1 MMPKV
6 MEVVAENVARYQNA
20 HGFGMTMHMKVSP
33 DPNPGPDPTTN
44 PHVFALSVHVKAGPI
59 PNPNPNPMH
68 PKATFVTGPMAW
80 TRAVNIVRAQQQE
93 RGGSQRQQGRGDNQ
107 RQQAAPLREYPA
119 DFGGRARYS

>member
-44 PHVFALSVHVKAGPI
+44 PKVFALSVHVKAGPI
-59 PNPNPNPMH
+59 PNPNPNPN
-68 PKATFVTGPMAW
+68 PRWADPPELTSISSASG
-80 TRAVNIVRAQQQE
+80 RSSGAVDDE
-93 RGGSQRQQGRGDNQ
+93 RDVVVHLASP
-107 RQQAAPLREYPA
+107 PLP
-119 DFGGRARYS
+119 FS